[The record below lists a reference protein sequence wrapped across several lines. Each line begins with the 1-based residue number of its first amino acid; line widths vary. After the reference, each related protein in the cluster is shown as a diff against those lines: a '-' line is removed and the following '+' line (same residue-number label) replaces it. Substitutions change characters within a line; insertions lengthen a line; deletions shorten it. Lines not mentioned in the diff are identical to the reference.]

1 MKNYHLLLISLC
13 LLLSSMACQA
23 QKQGKSPYSY
33 KSASYDGIGKV
44 YLGREISFIMGF
56 HGKDWLE
63 RHTRELEE
71 GVSLAIE
78 NLPISEESIVA
89 DIGAASGYYTFRM
102 APLVPQGKVYAVE
115 IQKEA
120 IQYLAEESARL
131 GFDNVIPI
139 MGSDKTPNLPESS
152 IDLALMVD
160 VYHELEYPEE
170 MLKAIWH
177 ALKPD
182 GKLLLIEYRGED
194 PSVPIKPLHK
204 MTIKQARREL
214 EANGFE
220 LTEIGHFMPMQH
232 FLVFSKDALW
242 H

>member
-1 MKNYHLLLISLC
+1 
-13 LLLSSMACQA
+13 
-23 QKQGKSPYSY
+23 
-33 KSASYDGIGKV
+33 
-44 YLGREISFIMGF
+44 
-56 HGKDWLE
+56 
-63 RHTRELEE
+63 
-71 GVSLAIE
+71 
-78 NLPISEESIVA
+78 
-89 DIGAASGYYTFRM
+89 M